1 MRILG
6 RDKLTSFMRKHA
18 QSRGPLKAW
27 LAEAEKANWTKWADI
42 KARYPSAD
50 LIGDGARSIGARSIG
65 TRSKA
70 ARSKKAKSAAGH
82 VVVFNIKAN
91 DFRLQVKVYFKH
103 SMVIIERIGTHVQ
116 YNNQYNKWKL

>member
-18 QSRGPLKAW
+18 QSHGPLKAW

-50 LIGDGARSIGARSIG
+50 LIGDRARPTG

-91 DFRLQVKVYFKH
+91 DFRLQVKVYFNR
-103 SMVIIERIGTHVQ
+103 SIVIIERIGIHA
-116 YNNQYNKWKL
+116 QYNKWKL